1 MRIFISHSSKDAE
14 IAREVCDLL
23 EQQSCTCFLAPR
35 NIRSGYEYAEE
46 IVNGIDSSDILLL
59 LLSWASNTSP
69 HVLREVERAVSK
81 KIPIIVY
88 RLEEVELTK
97 SMEYFLMTNQ
107 WILPDVKKGHA
118 VVLDCIRDYAN

>member
-59 LLSWASNTSP
+59 LLSLF
-69 HVLREVERAVSK
+69 HYKHL
-81 KIPIIVY
+81 
-88 RLEEVELTK
+88 
-97 SMEYFLMTNQ
+97 
-107 WILPDVKKGHA
+107 
-118 VVLDCIRDYAN
+118 